1 MSIITVSRQYGSLGK
16 EIAERIASE
25 LGYKFLDKKS
35 LESQYGKFGIPDVSI
50 EKYDEKS
57 PGFFEY
63 FKSGKDRYL
72 RYLKTTVYENS
83 KEGNCVICGR
93 GAQLMLKGIPGVLN
107 LRFVS
112 SMDKRVERVSEVL
125 KCDKKNAEKIIVQN
139 DKDRSGFHKFFFE
152 HNWKD
157 INLYDLVIN
166 TDNIDIDSSVEII
179 KTLNKCK
186 CLKYEPDE
194 LKQKLEDKFIAQE
207 VIISLLYEHS
217 IPIDILDVTCENGAV
232 SIKGTVTVEQ
242 NIEQCKEAAL
252 KVEGVK
258 SVDPEIYFITNY
270 MGY

>member
-16 EIAERIASE
+16 EIAEKLASS

-35 LESQYGKFGIPDVSI
+35 LEEQYGKYGIPDVSF
-50 EKYDEKS
+50 EKFDEKN

-72 RYLKTTVYENS
+72 RYLKTAVFENS
-83 KEGNCVICGR
+83 KEGDCVICGR
-93 GAQLMLKGIPGVLN
+93 GAQLMLQGLPGILN
-107 LRFVS
+107 VRIIA
-112 SMDKRVERVSEVL
+112 SMETRVTHVAEKL
-125 KCDKKNAEKIIVQN
+125 KCDEKNAEKIIHHN
-139 DKDRSGFHKFFFE
+139 DRERSGFHKFFFE

-157 INLYDLVIN
+157 DELYDIVLN
-166 TDNIDIDSSVEII
+166 TDNLSVETAVD
-179 KTLNKCK
+179 TLKALNSCK
-186 CLKYEPDE
+186 CLHYDPDE
-194 LKQKLEDKFIAQE
+194 LKKKLEDKFIAQE

-217 IPIDILDVTCENGAV
+217 IPIDILDVTCDKGDV
-232 SIKGTVTVEQ
+232 TIKGTVTVEQ

-252 KVEGVK
+252 KVPGVK